1 MKSFYKHVI
10 IFLIALIWIS
20 LAVFPVAGT
29 VYSINGSEIES
40 GSLPEYIMYEPSLV
54 QGDLKPGQVVYFSNS
69 HCGACHMANDYL
81 NSFSLEHP
89 DSELFR
95 YALAE
100 GDTNMTKFEDYKS
113 KFHLNHLSVPSV
125 MIGNLTLEGAQDIRN
140 NLETILNFQKE
151 QLPHG
156 GIISY
161 LLQLLNLKISI

>member
-40 GSLPEYIMYEPSLV
+40 GSLPEYIMSEPSLIM
-54 QGDLKPGQVVYFSNS
+54 GDLKPGQIVFFSNS
-69 HCGACHMANDYL
+69 HCGACHMARDYL

-89 DSELFR
+89 DLELFR
-95 YALAE
+95 YDLAE
-100 GDTNMTKFEDYKS
+100 GDTNRTTFEEYKR

-125 MIGNLTLEGAQDIRN
+125 VVGNLTLEGAQDIRN
-140 NLETILNFQKE
+140 NLEIILNFQKK